1 MGDGEDPGPNAI
13 ITPEKAVLGA
23 VAGFERYGLLADPD
37 WKPLLVPFLD
47 RQPIRPLLVRR
58 LDAKD
63 PTRRYYYLVAF
74 GASASTI
81 GAAARVH
88 AISGE
93 YQEATAIPQIER
105 RPWGGV
111 AAEWSIDTSKAAS
124 GTVDVSQALV
134 WKPCEE
140 SGSPFYPFRVV
151 TVGGQRR
158 YVRIDGEAF
167 DELTDLP
174 PYPG

>member
-1 MGDGEDPGPNAI
+1 MGDGEDPGPSSI
-13 ITPEKAVLGA
+13 ITPERAVRGA
-23 VAGFERYGLLADPD
+23 VAGFKRYRLLADPD
-37 WKPLLVPFLD
+37 WKRLLVPFLK

-74 GASASTI
+74 GASAATVV
-81 GAAARVH
+81 AAARVH

-93 YQEATAIPQIER
+93 YQEATAIPQTER
-105 RPWGGV
+105 RWGLV
-111 AAEWSIDTSKAAS
+111 AAEWGVDTLTAAS
-124 GTVDVSQALV
+124 GTIDLSQALV

-151 TVGGQRR
+151 TIGGQRR
-158 YVRIDGEAF
+158 YERIDGEAF

-174 PYPG
+174 PYRG

>member
-1 MGDGEDPGPNAI
+1 MRDGEEPGPNAI
-13 ITPEKAVLGA
+13 ITPEEAVLGA
-23 VAGFERYGLLADPD
+23 VAGFERYGLLADPE
-37 WKPLLVPFLD
+37 WKRLLVPFLG
-47 RQPIRPLLVRR
+47 RQAIRPLLVRR

-74 GASASTI
+74 GESPSSI

-93 YQEATAIPQIER
+93 YQEATAIPQTER
-105 RPWGGV
+105 RWGGV
-111 AAEWSIDTSKAAS
+111 AAEWGIDPLKAAP

-140 SGSPFYPFRVV
+140 SGSPFYPFRVM
-151 TVGGQRR
+151 TIDGRLR

-167 DELTDLP
+167 DTLTDLP
-174 PYPG
+174 LRAR